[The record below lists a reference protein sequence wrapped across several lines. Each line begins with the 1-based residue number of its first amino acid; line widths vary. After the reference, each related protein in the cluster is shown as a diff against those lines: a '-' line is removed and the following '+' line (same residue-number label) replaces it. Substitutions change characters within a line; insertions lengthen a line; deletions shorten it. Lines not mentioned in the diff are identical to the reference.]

1 MEALFICYCNV
12 NASLPVITHHIMGN
26 FGSNCVCVCTRQW
39 VCMCVYDT
47 QMYLSG
53 IYQTR
58 PSMYVEGHK
67 YKFFILLHFNLLLVK
82 C

>member
-1 MEALFICYCNV
+1 MLLQCECQL
-12 NASLPVITHHIMGN
+12 ASYHTPYNGKLW
-26 FGSNCVCVCTRQW
+26 FKLCVCVCTRQW